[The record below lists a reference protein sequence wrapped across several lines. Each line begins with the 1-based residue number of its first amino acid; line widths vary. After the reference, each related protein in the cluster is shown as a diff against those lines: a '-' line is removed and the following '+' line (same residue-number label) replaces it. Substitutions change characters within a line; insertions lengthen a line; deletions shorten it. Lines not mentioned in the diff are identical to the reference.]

1 MASPSAIGSPLLQNQ
16 PKGHLWGPDAIMR
29 RAGASDKSKDA
40 FILELYINFVKRI
53 SFLDFSVWPWKRC
66 EQPPCP
72 VQPGPRDP
80 RTTRTRRSGRGTRE
94 ANIVPR
100 NVGGTTG
107 ASPKSIFY
115 VAPRLVTCRG
125 RIIMAL
131 GRFCRMG
138 ASRKQLKG
146 IFLKF
151 GDPGRHG
158 PC

>member
-1 MASPSAIGSPLLQNQ
+1 MSG
-16 PKGHLWGPDAIMR
+16 GLWGMQEGPSWGPEAVMR
-29 RAGASDKSKDA
+29 RAGVSDNSSKLSL
-40 FILELYINFVKRI
+40 FSTYISN
-53 SFLDFSVWPWKRC
+53 SPFLKESLFSIFPF
-66 EQPPCP
+66 
-72 VQPGPRDP
+72 G
-80 RTTRTRRSGRGTRE
+80 SGS
-94 ANIVPR
+94 
-100 NVGGTTG
+100 G
-107 ASPKSIFY
+107 ASNRRVRSSPVLWTLGPPGLAAAVVVLERRTSCPGTSAARRRPAQVDFY

>member
-100 NVGGTTG
+100 NVGGTM
-107 ASPKSIFY
+107 
-115 VAPRLVTCRG
+115 APRPSRFLCRS
-125 RIIMAL
+125 
-131 GRFCRMG
+131 
-138 ASRKQLKG
+138 ASRHV
-146 IFLKF
+146 
-151 GDPGRHG
+151 PGTYYYGTWPILQNGRLPKAIKRHF
-158 PC
+158 P